1 MSKKWN
7 EGTEHRLI
15 PLEVERGDRAPSHFR
30 KMTKMMDKVHEEC
43 GVFGIYCPAGVQAA
57 GDIYDGLVALQ
68 HRGQESAGISV
79 CDTDGERG
87 NICTRKGM
95 GLVSEVFDPEDLAEL
110 KGNIGIGHVR
120 YSTTGDS
127 TQRNAQPIA
136 MNYIKGCF
144 ALVHN
149 GNIVNC
155 DEIRQEQ
162 LLRGQAHYTTSDS
175 EVLAYEIIS
184 ERLRTGTIEEA
195 VVRAAGKLRGGYA
208 CIIMSPRKLVGVRD
222 PQGIKPLV
230 LGRRGND
237 YILASESAAI
247 QAVGG
252 ELIRD
257 VRPGEI
263 ITISASGILTDETL
277 CGSLHAHCVF
287 EYIYFARSD
296 SVIDGIEVH
305 EARLRAGQ
313 ALAQAEVLHGL
324 ELRAAGAAGGEAA
337 ARHADL
343 VTGVPDSGLI
353 AAEGYAQAS
362 GIPFALAFHKN
373 SYIGRSFIKPTDGER
388 RAAVHRKLSV
398 MKGVVQGKRI
408 VLIDDSIVR
417 GTTMRQIVEMLREAG
432 AQEVH
437 VRISSP
443 PFLYPCFYGTDV
455 PNSNQLIASEHSAQ
469 EICRTIG
476 ADSLAYLAIEDFR
489 TMLGDLPVCAACF
502 DNHYP
507 V

>member
-1 MSKKWN
+1 
-7 EGTEHRLI
+7 
-15 PLEVERGDRAPSHFR
+15 
-30 KMTKMMDKVHEEC
+30 MDKVHEEC
-43 GVFGIYCPAGVQAA
+43 GVFGIYCPPGVQAA
-57 GDIYDGLVALQ
+57 ADLYDGLTALQ

-87 NICTRKGM
+87 NICTLKGM
-95 GLVSEVFDPEDLAEL
+95 GLVSEVFFPEELSRL

-120 YSTTGDS
+120 YSTTGGS
-127 TQRNAQPIA
+127 TVQNAQPIA
-136 MNYIKGCF
+136 MNYIKGSF

-155 DEIRQEQ
+155 EEIRQEQ

-184 ERLRTGTIEEA
+184 ERLKAGTIEEA
-195 VVRAAGKLRGGYA
+195 VLSAAGRLRGGYA

-230 LGRRGND
+230 LGKRGED
-237 YILASESAAI
+237 YTLSSESAAI

-257 VRPGEI
+257 IRPGEI
-263 ITISASGILTDETL
+263 VVITRDGIRSLDGL
-277 CGSLHAHCVF
+277 CGSRHAHCVF

-305 EARLRAGQ
+305 DARFRAGQ
-313 ALAQAEVLHGL
+313 ALARAEYCVSEDNH
-324 ELRAAGAAGGEAA
+324 AA
-337 ARHADL
+337 APCADL

-353 AAEGYAQAS
+353 AAEGYARES

-373 SYIGRSFIKPTDGER
+373 SYIGRSFIKPTDPER

-398 MKGVVQGKRI
+398 LKSVVRGKRI

-417 GTTMRQIVEMLREAG
+417 GTTMRQIIEMLREAG

-455 PNSNQLIASEHSAQ
+455 PSSRQLIASEHSAR
-469 EICRTIG
+469 EICREIG

-502 DNHYP
+502 NQQYP